1 MNSHTELI
9 VWQKSV
15 DFVVCLY
22 KVIKKFPSSEQY
34 NLISQ
39 MQRSAVSIP
48 SNIAEGYARKTRKE
62 FIYFLRISY
71 GSSAELE
78 TQIEIAYR
86 LDLLKD
92 IEYTGLRD
100 QLTEV
105 RKMLNKLITTL
116 VSKA

>member
-1 MNSHTELI
+1 MNSHTELT

-22 KVIKKFPSSEQY
+22 SLTKKFPSSEQF
-34 NLISQ
+34 NLVSQ

-62 FIYFLRISY
+62 FIYFLRIAY

-78 TQIEIAYR
+78 TQIEITYR
-86 LDLLKD
+86 LDLLAD
-92 IEYTGLRD
+92 LEYTSLREK
-100 QLTEV
+100 LTEI
-105 RKMLNKLITTL
+105 RKMLNKLISTL
-116 VSKA
+116 STKH